1 DSREPILK
9 GSAEQEDKKQQDTSN
24 VPPYLRSAERIA
36 SKERLPKGSSE
47 DKPMKSKEAMGSAE
61 AGSKEPVV
69 FRRPIMK
76 GKADKKPP
84 AKSKESM
91 GSAEVVG
98 SKEPQGRR
106 LSREAT
112 ISDREE
118 IHRKKKGKGRD
129 DKSKRRTDAKKL
141 KMKSKDDATINEGS
155 EGSDESET
163 ESEEIEVLIP
173 EELREY
179 AEKLIIGKLSRHGF
193 GRGRISKLA
202 LYCVTI
208 CYVANLQNFMMF
220 NYAVRRFG
228 LTFIFPFVCCM
239 TLIGFPMIYLEM
251 ALGQYTQ
258 GTVLPLFDRIAPI
271 SVGVGISASLLLMTS
286 IFIDNDVMGRMVHIL
301 LKSLDI
307 FGTEPTWDDCVGEGV
322 REFCH
327 SINRNCTGIK
337 TPKGWVETD
346 TSERFIFRLM
356 GDTCILPTVG
366 AQQQRYTRRSYLKI
380 HGKIMDLFDTL
391 PLVHYGLATF
401 ENFETL
407 IAFTWPDILSLTYIT
422 ACFCF
427 IAYLLSHRRRFVVSM
442 VYLYVFTVFLLSSTL
457 LATFLYL
464 SPPEQALSKG
474 FILSFGDLRHWV
486 NAVVYSILL
495 PQLGFGGMVFIGS
508 QNVFFNDLV
517 IDAMVVTVLTTV
529 LYAAQGCMYAISVNT
544 FMLDLADGNS
554 YTFYYSNLHVA
565 DYSKKSN
572 RSNTSIYSV
581 FLASMHIFGDLQ
593 VPLSVLATVTGL
605 MASITTKIMRVEAL
619 FSTIMDY
626 TQLVPNKA
634 VRTAVLYIICLAG
647 ILFSFIPFCS
657 DCALDKLGFTT
668 NTMPA
673 ASVIIVLCELLVV
686 CFFYGTQRV
695 ASNVTT
701 MTVGKAVVGT
711 VSTTD
716 YYYQIVSTLLWAGL
730 IPIVL
735 FLTAYLFIMDEQSNF
750 ETSDNLLLIILLCPI
765 PLCAIYRIWYFYR
778 NRMNPMRLFKPD
790 AELWGP
796 RSTAHR
802 QLAERNERLARIY

>member
-1 DSREPILK
+1 
-9 GSAEQEDKKQQDTSN
+9 
-24 VPPYLRSAERIA
+24 
-36 SKERLPKGSSE
+36 
-47 DKPMKSKEAMGSAE
+47 MKSKEAMGSAD

-69 FRRPIMK
+69 MSRKPVRKEKPEIFRRPITRR
-76 GKADKKPP
+76 ADRKPM
-84 AKSKESM
+84 KSKETM
-91 GSAEVVG
+91 GSADAG
-98 SKEPQGRR
+98 SREPDKPVRAGSVRR

-112 ISDREE
+112 MSDREA
-118 IHRKKKGKGRD
+118 IRRKKKAKGRD
-129 DKSKRRTDAKKL
+129 DLSKKRTDGKKL
-141 KMKSKDDATINEGS
+141 KMKSMEDATVNEGS

-163 ESEEIEVLIP
+163 ESEEIEVLIT

-193 GRGRISKLA
+193 GRGKITKLS

-208 CYVANLQNFMMF
+208 CYVANVQNFMMF
-220 NYAVRRFG
+220 NYAVRRMG
-228 LTFIFPFVCCM
+228 LSFIFPFVCCM

-327 SINRNCTGIK
+327 SINRNCSGIK

-346 TSERFIFRLM
+346 SSERFTFR
-356 GDTCILPTVG
+356 
-366 AQQQRYTRRSYLKI
+366 
-380 HGKIMDLFDTL
+380 
-391 PLVHYGLATF
+391 LATF
-401 ENFETL
+401 ENFKTL

-422 ACFCF
+422 TFFCL
-427 IAYLLSHRRRFVVSM
+427 IAYLLSHRRRFIVSI
-442 VYLYVFTVFLLSSTL
+442 VYLYVFIVFVLSSTL
-457 LATFLYL
+457 FATYLYL
-464 SPPEQALSKG
+464 SPPEQALSRT
-474 FILSFGDLRHWV
+474 FVLSFGDLRSWV
-486 NAVVYSILL
+486 NAVVYSVLL
-495 PQLGFGGMVFIGS
+495 PQLGLGGMVFIGS
-508 QNVFFNDLV
+508 QNIFFNDLV
-517 IDAMVVTVLTTV
+517 IDAMIVTVLTTV
-529 LYAAQGCMYAISVNT
+529 LYAAQGCIYAISVDT
-544 FMLDLADGNS
+544 FLLEMAEGDS
-554 YTFYYSNLHVA
+554 YIFYYTTEYHG
-565 DYSKKSN
+565 DYSKKAN
-572 RSNTSIYSV
+572 RANTSIYSV

-593 VPLSVLATVTGL
+593 VPLSVLATITGL
-605 MASITTKIMRVEAL
+605 MACITTKIMRVEAL
-619 FSTIMDY
+619 FSTMMDY
-626 TQLVPNKA
+626 TQTVPNKA
-634 VRTAVLYIICLAG
+634 TRTAILYIICLAA

-673 ASVIIVLCELLVV
+673 ASVIIVLAELLVV

-716 YYYQIVSTLLWAGL
+716 YYYQILSTLLWAGL
-730 IPIVL
+730 IPIAL
-735 FLTAYLFIMDEQSNF
+735 FLAAYLFITDPQSNF
-750 ETSDNLLLIILLCPI
+750 ETSDSLLLALLLCPI
-765 PLCAIYRIWYFYR
+765 PICAVYRVWYFYR
-778 NRMNPMRLFKPD
+778 NRMNPKRLFKPD

-802 QLAERNERLARIY
+802 KLAERNERLARIY

>member
-1 DSREPILK
+1 
-9 GSAEQEDKKQQDTSN
+9 
-24 VPPYLRSAERIA
+24 
-36 SKERLPKGSSE
+36 
-47 DKPMKSKEAMGSAE
+47 
-61 AGSKEPVV
+61 
-69 FRRPIMK
+69 
-76 GKADKKPP
+76 
-84 AKSKESM
+84 
-91 GSAEVVG
+91 
-98 SKEPQGRR
+98 
-106 LSREAT
+106 
-112 ISDREE
+112 
-118 IHRKKKGKGRD
+118 
-129 DKSKRRTDAKKL
+129 
-141 KMKSKDDATINEGS
+141 
-155 EGSDESET
+155 
-163 ESEEIEVLIP
+163 
-173 EELREY
+173 
-179 AEKLIIGKLSRHGF
+179 
-193 GRGRISKLA
+193 
-202 LYCVTI
+202 
-208 CYVANLQNFMMF
+208 MF
-220 NYAVRRFG
+220 NYAVRRMG

-307 FGTEPTWDDCVGEGV
+307 FGTEPTWDDCVGEV
-322 REFCH
+322 CH
-327 SINRNCTGIK
+327 SINRNCSGIK

-346 TSERFIFRLM
+346 SERFTFR
-356 GDTCILPTVG
+356 
-366 AQQQRYTRRSYLKI
+366 
-380 HGKIMDLFDTL
+380 
-391 PLVHYGLATF
+391 LATF

-407 IAFTWPDILSLTYIT
+407 IAFKWPDILSLTYIT
-422 ACFCF
+422 TCFCF

-474 FILSFGDLRHWV
+474 LVLSFGDLRHWV

-517 IDAMVVTVLTTV
+517 IDAMIVTVLTTV
-529 LYAAQGCMYAISVNT
+529 LYAAQGCIYAISVDT
-544 FMLDLADGNS
+544 FLLEMAEGDS
-554 YTFYYSNLHVA
+554 YTFYYTTEYHGDYSKKANRANTSIYSVFLASMHIFGDLQVPLSVLATVTGLMACLTTKIMRVEALFSTMMDYTHLHLT

-605 MASITTKIMRVEAL
+605 MASITTKVVGTVSTTDYYYQILSTLLWAGLIPIALFIMRVEAL

-634 VRTAVLYIICLAG
+634 VRTAVLYIICLAS
-647 ILFSFIPFCS
+647 ILLIVLLINLVLLQIRCQPLVENGKIIFFSLK
-657 DCALDKLGFTT
+657 DCALNKLGFTT

-673 ASVIIVLCELLVV
+673 ATVIIVLAELLVV

-750 ETSDNLLLIILLCPI
+750 ETSDSLLLIILLCPI
-765 PLCAIYRIWYFYR
+765 PLCAIYRVWYFYR